1 MKKFSLAAVLLCV
14 FLLASSCKGEKLP
27 QNSDLLNTSSEITKI
42 ESSAIESESS
52 EVAVSSEISKTESQ
66 VSSRTEGLNPSSS
79 LGSISSNP
87 SVTSKVPVST
97 TPERTLDE
105 LKSENS
111 KKAQE
116 IIKKI
121 TNDKMTDIEKAK
133 ATYLWLYPNFKY
145 RTTKVDL
152 SNGYTE
158 QLTCELA
165 NYFFR
170 YRKGSCEHYAA
181 AQKVLL
187 EELGFECFYIEGERY
202 SYWTKVWG
210 EHTWLHVK
218 YGEDMYH
225 VDGLYGG
232 LFYENDKVKMFMVP
246 DKAVERTHRWNKD
259 TYLPCT
265 KPQILK

>member
-1 MKKFSLAAVLLCV
+1 MNKFSVAAVLLCIL
-14 FLLASSCKGEKLP
+14 LLATSCKDETNP
-27 QNSDLLNTSSEITKI
+27 AQSDFTNTSTEIVKIESSDIESVSSEIT
-42 ESSAIESESS
+42 
-52 EVAVSSEISKTESQ
+52 VSSEIAKIESEQ
-66 VSSRTEGLNPSSS
+66 SSS
-79 LGSISSNP
+79 ALKETSSKAQ
-87 SVTSKVPVST
+87 TSSKK
-97 TPERTLDE
+97 ELTLDE
-105 LKSENS
+105 LKAENS

-116 IIKKI
+116 IIKKV

-145 RTTKVDL
+145 RTSSVDL
-152 SNGYTE
+152 SKGYTE
-158 QLTCELA
+158 QLTHELA
-165 NYFFR
+165 NYFFK

-181 AQKVLL
+181 VQKVLL
-187 EELGFECFYIEGERY
+187 EELGFNCYYIEGERY

-232 LFYENDKVKMFMVP
+232 LFHDVPEDMFMVP
-246 DKAVERTHRWNKD
+246 DKAVQKTHRWNKD
-259 TYLPCT
+259 TYVPCT